1 MVTAHQKFVP
11 VVIKFTMND
20 EKLNRAGVLLRFAY
34 PNQDDNMKLLKF
46 LGNDDLNIAIR
57 KSLLKTTYD

>member
-1 MVTAHQKFVP
+1 

-20 EKLNRAGVLLRFAY
+20 EKLNRAGVLLRFVY